1 MLTPTDLWAVAPRPP
16 RKWHCD
22 AIPKLLPM
30 IPEGRRGIVYAAT
43 GSGKSY
49 AQGAILRAAT
59 PDPRFVDVV
68 TVPTEALV
76 EQMADDLAPWG
87 IRAGRYYGRR
97 KDVDG
102 RRVIVCCLPS
112 VGSLSEDLALRGLR
126 TRLILADE
134 AHRVTPGAL
143 DILSPVWVMGW
154 SATPIRTQGKEE
166 LRKMWP
172 DGILF
177 GYGMADAIADGAIVQ
192 PHIVPWTDPDL
203 TEPNEV
209 TLRMLR
215 AHAEG
220 PTVID
225 ALDVADAHWHAGWLT
240 EQGWP
245 SVGIDGTDSKGDRAK
260 KLGDLREGRASLV
273 HVKLLTEG
281 VDLPWLGTL
290 AMRAQTKSVIRYVQQ
305 MGRVLRT
312 HPGKTRGVILDV
324 QDAWGTFGLPRFSA
338 DMWGEA
344 AEAAEEAM
352 EREAGAPKEGERL
365 ISEAAVVVEL
375 EQWMAHV
382 RTRLLTAGVISSER
396 IRGTG
401 WRREAVTGRQ
411 RETIARW
418 LDGRKSPARHLPAD
432 VRDRMSKLI
441 ASPDYLS
448 RGGAADLLDVGIGL
462 QKRAREYK
470 ERTGQWWGGLKDAIL
485 QETGD

>member
-1 MLTPTDLWAVAPRPP
+1 MMTPSELWAVAARPP
-16 RKWHCD
+16 RKWHAD

-30 IPEGRRGIVYAAT
+30 IREGRRGIVYAAT

-49 AQGAILRAAT
+49 AQGAILRAGT
-59 PDPRFVDVV
+59 PDARFVDVV

-97 KDVDG
+97 KEVRD
-102 RRVIVCCLPS
+102 RAVIVCCLPS
-112 VGSLSEDLALRGLR
+112 VGALAEDLALHGKRV
-126 TRLILADE
+126 RLVLADE

-143 DILSPVWVMGW
+143 DVLEPWRVMGW

-172 DGILF
+172 DGILY
-177 GYGMADAIADGAIVQ
+177 GYGMADAIADGAIVP
-192 PHIVPWTDPDL
+192 PHIVPWTDPDT

-240 EQGWP
+240 EQGWA
-245 SVGIDGTDSKGDRAK
+245 SVGIDGTDAKTERAR
-260 KLGDLREGRASLV
+260 KLADLRDGRSSLV

-312 HPGKTRGVILDV
+312 YPGKTRGVVLDV
-324 QDAWGTFGLPRFSA
+324 HDAWGTFGLPRFSA

-352 EREAGAPKEGERL
+352 EREAGAAKEGERL

-375 EQWMAHV
+375 EQWMARV
-382 RTRLLTAGVISSER
+382 RTALLTSGVIASER
-396 IRGTG
+396 IRGSG
-401 WRREAVTGRQ
+401 WRRESVTGRQ
-411 RETIARW
+411 REVIGRW
-418 LDGRKSPARHLPAD
+418 TDGRKSPARYLPAD
-432 VRDRMSKLI
+432 VRDRMAKLI

-448 RGGAADLLDVGIGL
+448 RGGAADMLDVGIGL
-462 QKRAREYK
+462 QGVARQYK
-470 ERTGQWWGGLKDAIL
+470 ERTGRWWGGLPAL
-485 QETGD
+485 EVG